1 MAAKEEE
8 KIRAELRE
16 ERAALA
22 DAVNNLRGELGAAA
36 DVSGKLKSKLP
47 LVAAGVFG
55 DASVVCAPS
64 TLPVAGAAAVGM
76 PCVAGSAPSAAC
88 DDDCTWATVT
98 GV

>member
-1 MAAKEEE
+1 MAAESEE

-22 DAVNNLRGELGAAA
+22 DAVDNLRGELGAAA

-55 DASVVCAPS
+55 LGFVKSGGIGATMRLIFRRGREGEEKAK
-64 TLPVAGAAAVGM
+64 AGPFSLVKK
-76 PCVAGSAPSAAC
+76 
-88 DDDCTWATVT
+88 
-98 GV
+98 